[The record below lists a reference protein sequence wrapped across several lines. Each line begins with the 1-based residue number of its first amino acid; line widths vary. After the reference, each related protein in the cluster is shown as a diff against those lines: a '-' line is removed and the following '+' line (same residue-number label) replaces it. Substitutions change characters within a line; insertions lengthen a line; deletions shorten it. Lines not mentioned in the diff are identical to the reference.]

1 MKKQEMTKE
10 QLVAQIDDLN
20 MQILE
25 LKVAETRQRKA
36 ETALQA
42 SDERF
47 SRLLDIAPIGLIIT
61 NVQGDIINVNKTIQ
75 DLLGYSLDMS
85 SKMNI
90 IDIYAD
96 QDERKRFLENLYK
109 FNRVCGFEL
118 KVKHYDGTTRTVL
131 INSDYIELDNE
142 KVLLTSVHDI
152 TPFKQIQEDLQES
165 EKEYHLLFSN
175 APVGITV
182 TDFQGVLLAGNQAIQ
197 ELLGYNTEELKNK
210 NVYDFYFDAAERQ
223 RLLSLTEK
231 TNIVRDFETRFR
243 HKNGSV
249 ITVLVNTDLIDFKD
263 QHNVL
268 LTSIRDITNLKE
280 GEEALKKERDFIN
293 AILETA
299 ASLMIVL
306 DREGKITRFNR
317 ACEQITGYA
326 FSEMKGK
333 HIWDAL
339 SIEPEVTKERI
350 KKLLAGNYPSSHE
363 SIWITSN
370 GAQRLISWTNT
381 ALLDIEGKVEH
392 IISTGIDITEK
403 RQAHIEVQIA
413 NQKLANWVS
422 ELEER
427 TAEMS
432 QLSEMG
438 EQLQSCQTIEE
449 ACAIS
454 AQYIQRIYPA
464 SHGALYLINSSK
476 NLAEAA
482 EMWGD
487 TASTEKIFMP
497 LNCWAVRR
505 GRIHLIDDTHPGL
518 HCGHVTDPKTG
529 QYLCVPMLVNGE
541 IIGTLYLNH
550 TAEMKGTQQESED
563 KLYNG
568 HKTQLVMTIADHIA
582 LALSNLK
589 LRETLRQQSIRDIL
603 TGLFNRRYMEET
615 LTRELHRAEREKKT
629 VGLIMF
635 DIDHFKEFN
644 DLSGHDGGDALLR
657 ELGAFL
663 IKSTRGGDIV
673 CRYGG
678 EEFVVVLPDATL
690 EDTRLRAEDLRQ
702 GVKDLLVY
710 HLGKPLGKCTISLG
724 VAAFPEM
731 GLTSENLLK
740 NADNAL
746 YRAKNESRD
755 KVVVSSAIVNR

>member
-1 MKKQEMTKE
+1 MKKQEITKE
-10 QLVAQIDDLN
+10 QLIAQIEDLN
-20 MQILE
+20 KQILE
-25 LKVAETRQRKA
+25 LKAVESRLKKA
-36 ETALQA
+36 EIALQA

-47 SRLLDIAPIGLIIT
+47 SRLLDIATIGLIIT
-61 NVQGDIINVNKTIQ
+61 NVQGEIINVNKTIE
-75 DLLGYSLDMS
+75 DMLGYSLAKFP
-85 SKMNI
+85 KMNI

-96 QDERKRFLENLYK
+96 PDERKRFLEILYA
-109 FNRVCGFEL
+109 FNHVSEFEL
-118 KVKHYDGTTRTVL
+118 KAKHYDGTIRTVL
-131 INSDYIELDNE
+131 INSDYIELDQE
-142 KVLLTSVHDI
+142 KVLLTSVRDI
-152 TPFKQIQEDLQES
+152 TAFKQVQEDLKES
-165 EKEYHLLFSN
+165 EKEYRLLFSN
-175 APVGITV
+175 APIGITV
-182 TDFQGVLLAGNQAIQ
+182 TDFQGVVLASNQAIQ
-197 ELLGYNTEELKNK
+197 ELLGYNTEELENK
-210 NVYDFYFDAAERQ
+210 NVHDFYFDVTERQ
-223 RLLSLTEK
+223 RLLKLTK
-231 TNIVRDFETRFR
+231 KANIVRDFETRFR

-249 ITVLVNTDLIDFKD
+249 LTVLINTDLINFKD

-280 GEEALKKERDFIN
+280 GEKALKRERDFIN

-299 ASLMIVL
+299 ASLVMVF
-306 DREGKITRFNR
+306 DREGKITIFNR
-317 ACEQITGYA
+317 ACEQITGYT

-333 HIWDAL
+333 HIWDTLA
-339 SIEPEVTKERI
+339 IEPEVTKERVA
-350 KKLLAGNYPSSHE
+350 KLLAGNYPSSHE
-363 SIWITSN
+363 GIWITSN

-381 ALLDIEGKVEH
+381 ALLDNEGKVEY

-403 RQAHIEVQIA
+403 RQGHLEVQKA

-427 TAEMS
+427 TAEMN

-454 AQYIQRIYPA
+454 AQYIQRIFPD

-487 TASTEKIFMP
+487 QVSTEKIFTP

-505 GRIHLIDDTHPGL
+505 GRTHLIDDAHPGL
-518 HCGHVTDPKTG
+518 RCGHVTGPQTG

-541 IIGTLYLNH
+541 VIGTLHLNH
-550 TAEMKGTQQESED
+550 AAALKETQQESAD

-589 LRETLRQQSIRDIL
+589 LRETLRQQSIRDVL

-615 LTRELHRAEREKKT
+615 LTRELQRAEREKKT

-657 ELGAFL
+657 ELGVFL
-663 IKSTRGGDIV
+663 NKSTRGGDIV

-678 EEFVVVLPDATL
+678 EEFVVVLPDATS
-690 EDTRLRAEDLRQ
+690 ENTRLRAEELRQ

-724 VAAFPEM
+724 VASFPET
-731 GLTSENLLK
+731 GLTSESLLK
-740 NADNAL
+740 SADNAL
-746 YRAKNESRD
+746 YRAKNEGRD
-755 KVVVSSAIVNR
+755 KVVVSSANS